1 MQPLIRKKA
10 ESRRRVDDLGL
21 CGIGDV
27 GKALNALVELVAVA
41 VEHSRLRAACEH
53 QQIVARRTEHHVLQ
67 LIAAHP
73 HTVLAGLLAFN
84 KVLIAIYDSRLV
96 ILIIDY

>member
-1 MQPLIRKKA
+1 MVSKIVKPMQPLIRKKA

-41 VEHSRLRAACEH
+41 VEHSRLRAACDH

-67 LIAAHP
+67 LIAAQTHT
-73 HTVLAGLLAFN
+73 HTVLVGLLAF
-84 KVLIAIYDSRLV
+84 Y
-96 ILIIDY
+96 